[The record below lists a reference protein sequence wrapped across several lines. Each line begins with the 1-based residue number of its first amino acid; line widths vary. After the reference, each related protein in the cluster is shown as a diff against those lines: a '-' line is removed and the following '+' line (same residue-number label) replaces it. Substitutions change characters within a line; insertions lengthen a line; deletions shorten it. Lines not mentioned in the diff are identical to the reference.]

1 MHVLF
6 VHQNFPAQF
15 GHIAGWLVERLG
27 WQCTFVTQA
36 ADATLG
42 GVRRLQYKLR
52 GGAND
57 RTHFA
62 SRNLEN
68 FTWHSHAVYE
78 TLKRHPEIQPDLV
91 VGHSGFGSTCFLAD
105 LYDAPIINFFEWF
118 YRSNDSDMDFR
129 PEFPSV
135 EEHVL
140 RARIRNA
147 AMLVDLESCTRGYS
161 PTEYQRRR
169 FPEHYLPKIER
180 LFDGIDTDFWY
191 RHAPPTGKPRWI
203 GDRRIDP
210 GTKIVT
216 YVSRGFESMRGFDIF
231 MRVAK
236 RICDARSDVV
246 FICAGSDRHCY
257 GGDDRFTGGKPFR
270 EWVLAQDD
278 YDLSRFIFT
287 GSVPRLEL
295 VRLFGLSD
303 LHIYL
308 TVPFVL
314 SWSLFNA
321 LACGCTVLGSN
332 TPPVAEMIKHE
343 QNGLLA
349 DFHDVDGLAGQ
360 ALRVL
365 GDPEAHRP
373 LGRAGTELIER
384 AYGMEVIMP
393 RMIRM
398 YEETIAQ
405 YRAERAGKDFRA
417 APTYGGGTKEGVE
430 LSPATMESGP
440 CSEMTT
446 EAIAAMDADPDMTE
460 PTTSLRVLP
469 AMNGHAVD
477 GKATPRRLRVL
488 LTMAHYYRPSENGS
502 YGSLRDKRAAR
513 LSAVRAAIAGWRQL
527 FSAKQYVPSLARPEE
542 RVANQDLQLDLEV
555 VVCTHGDDHLLDE
568 LDLPAGSWRCARR
581 GSHPMELGYECQAVL
596 REQLGRYDYYC
607 YQEDDLI
614 LHDPLWFQKLAWFRQ
629 LAGDECLLQPHRY
642 EISTGQGFRKA
653 YIDGDLPLDKT
664 LPYQD
669 IGDRW
674 QLSFDVLGQGIRFI
688 RPKNPHAGCY
698 FLTAR
703 QFEQWSRQPYFLDR
717 ERSFYSHL
725 ESAATLGIMRTFR
738 VYKPAPDHAGFFEIE
753 HAGSAWTERLGRRNA
768 TAKRLAVSPR

>member
-1 MHVLF
+1 MI
-6 VHQNFPAQF
+6 PSMAPMASTRS
-15 GHIAGWLVERLG
+15 GGGDGGDWLYG
-27 WQCTFVTQA
+27 
-36 ADATLG
+36 
-42 GVRRLQYKLR
+42 
-52 GGAND
+52 GGAGDSLYGDDGVDCVDGGAGND
-57 RTHFA
+57 TMYGGNHADVMVGMEGCDTMYGEDGNDYMDGGFGDD
-62 SRNLEN
+62 NLNTGPGIDLAYGGSGRDVVDGVTDTDPSEGCN
-68 FTWHSHAVYE
+68 PPMMMGGS
-78 TLKRHPEIQPDLV
+78 PEIQAEKGVIAFHD
-91 VGHSGFGSTCFLAD
+91 
-105 LYDAPIINFFEWF
+105 
-118 YRSNDSDMDFR
+118 
-129 PEFPSV
+129 
-135 EEHVL
+135 
-140 RARIRNA
+140 
-147 AMLVDLESCTRGYS
+147 
-161 PTEYQRRR
+161 Q
-169 FPEHYLPKIER
+169 
-180 LFDGIDTDFWY
+180 
-191 RHAPPTGKPRWI
+191 
-203 GDRRIDP
+203 RID
-210 GTKIVT
+210 IL
-216 YVSRGFESMRGFDIF
+216 F
-231 MRVAK
+231 
-236 RICDARSDVV
+236 
-246 FICAGSDRHCY
+246 
-257 GGDDRFTGGKPFR
+257 
-270 EWVLAQDD
+270 
-278 YDLSRFIFT
+278 
-287 GSVPRLEL
+287 LEML
-295 VRLFGLSD
+295 
-303 LHIYL
+303 
-308 TVPFVL
+308 
-314 SWSLFNA
+314 
-321 LACGCTVLGSN
+321 
-332 TPPVAEMIKHE
+332 
-343 QNGLLA
+343 
-349 DFHDVDGLAGQ
+349 
-360 ALRVL
+360 
-365 GDPEAHRP
+365 
-373 LGRAGTELIER
+373 
-384 AYGMEVIMP
+384 
-393 RMIRM
+393 
-398 YEETIAQ
+398 
-405 YRAERAGKDFRA
+405 
-417 APTYGGGTKEGVE
+417 GTKEGVE

-446 EAIAAMDADPDMTE
+446 EAIVAMDADPDMTE

-488 LTMAHYYRPSENGS
+488 LTMAHYYRPGENGS

-664 LPYQD
+664 LPHQD

-753 HAGSAWTERLGRRNA
+753 HAGSAWTERLGRLNA